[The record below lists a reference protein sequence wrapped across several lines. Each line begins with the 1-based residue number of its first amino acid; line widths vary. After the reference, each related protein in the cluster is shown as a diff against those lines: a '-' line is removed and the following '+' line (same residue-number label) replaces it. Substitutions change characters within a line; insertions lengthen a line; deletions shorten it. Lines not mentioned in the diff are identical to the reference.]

1 MMKIAYV
8 LLNVELGQ
16 GNQVVPVLE
25 EIKHVTEIYSVYGVY
40 DYVVKIE
47 AESMSELKEVIMSKI
62 RRINGVRSSLTLITF
77 E

>member
-1 MMKIAYV
+1 MKIAYV

-25 EIKHVTEIYSVYGVY
+25 EVEHVTEIYSVYGVY

>member
-1 MMKIAYV
+1 MKIAYV

-25 EIKHVTEIYSVYGVY
+25 EVEHVTEIYSVYGVY

-47 AESMSELKEVIMSKI
+47 AESMTELKEVIMSKI

-77 E
+77 D

>member
-1 MMKIAYV
+1 MKIAYV

-25 EIKHVTEIYSVYGVY
+25 EVEHVSEIYSVYGVY

>member
-1 MMKIAYV
+1 MKIAYV

-25 EIKHVTEIYSVYGVY
+25 EIEHVTEIYSVYGVY

-47 AESMSELKEVIMSKI
+47 AESMTELKDVIMSKI

-77 E
+77 D